1 MDKIA
6 DLLIQ
11 ALKEAMSRQDEVP
24 LYKIGKQPGLF
35 PARAGE
41 AGEAAQMALRDG
53 LLETVR
59 SEIRGKSETDW
70 VRITPRGV
78 QYVYQ
83 HESPKAVLEEV
94 VNLLRPNREGVP
106 RWTEEVRAQILAST
120 NRFAEL
126 IERQGRYLDQ
136 LAQRAEEALR
146 RLTAGAAGSPLA
158 PWQLD
163 ALDYLDRRKVAAKP
177 GDCLLPEIFHA
188 LRGQHP
194 ELTMSAFHE
203 GLSQLRDRGAIV
215 LLPYSGHLS
224 ELNEPEYA
232 LLEGAA
238 VFYGLKRA

>member
-1 MDKIA
+1 MDKLIEH
-6 DLLIQ
+6 LIQ
-11 ALKEAMSRQDEVP
+11 ALKEAMARQDEVP

-35 PARAGE
+35 ASRTAE
-41 AGEAAQMALRDG
+41 AGEAAQRALRDG

-59 SEIRGKSETDW
+59 TEIKGNTEMDW

-83 HESPKAVLEEV
+83 HESPKAVLEELV
-94 VNLLRPNREGVP
+94 SLLRPNREGVP
-106 RWTEEVRAQILAST
+106 RWTEEVRTQMIAIT

-146 RLTAGAAGSPLA
+146 RLTAGAVGSPLA

-177 GDCLLPEIFHA
+177 GDCLLPELFAA

-194 ELTMSAFHE
+194 ELTMAAFHE
-203 GLSQLRDRGAIV
+203 GLSQLRDRGALA
-215 LLPYSGHLS
+215 LLPFSGHLS

-238 VFYGLKRA
+238 VFYAVKRT